1 MTIIL
6 TTEELERVTGYKT
19 PKRQVQELHRQGF
32 YRARRWRC
40 WCWRVAL
47 RGMGWVITA
56 QAPQAHGCGWWFA
69 RSNTPSAHPSPHR

>member
-32 YRARRWRC
+32 YLGR
-40 WCWRVAL
+40 L
-47 RGMGWVITA
+47 R
-56 QAPQAHGCGWWFA
+56 QSLNQ
-69 RSNTPSAHPSPHR
+69 